1 MPRIVG
7 SQTSP
12 PDITFM
18 NENIGSI
25 YIANAQPRR
34 APKKVPKIPVM
45 APHRKKILRTDFS
58 EMPIVLKIA
67 ISRLLFFTS
76 IMSPEVIF
84 IVAMRTKIDIIM
96 NITLSSISKARR

>member
-18 NENIGSI
+18 NENIVST
-25 YIANAQPRR
+25 YTANAHPIRV
-34 APKKVPKIPVM
+34 PKKVPRIPVI
-45 APHRKKILRTDFS
+45 APHRKKILSTDFS
-58 EMPIVLKIA
+58 ERPIVRKIA

-76 IMSPEVIF
+76 IISPEFIF
-84 IVAMRTKIDIIM
+84 IVAIKTKIDMIT